1 MLSWEK
7 PEGEDT
13 LTRDRRFD
21 NRSKDTFKKDI
32 KFATMLEGYFFSE
45 WIERAANTS
54 SVILESWGDN
64 GVNNDGEFIESGNS
78 TMGADFKVS
87 MFYKDKH
94 YNNLPLEM
102 KWVPTAGKF
111 TLKKNDLRA
120 YQKENAA
127 ILFVYNTKNCGLDM
141 RKPRDYNLEKHVSK
155 IEGKAKDIKWGIMF
169 PEMVTEILGLTN
181 RFKKIQYM
189 GWKEGIVIQSN
200 EFDKFFDQHNWE
212 V

>member
-1 MLSWEK
+1 M
-7 PEGEDT
+7 
-13 LTRDRRFD
+13 TRDRRFD

-64 GVNNDGEFIESGNS
+64 GVDNDGEFIESGNS

-102 KWVPTAGKF
+102 KFVPTPGKF
-111 TLKKNDLRA
+111 TLKQNDLRA
-120 YQKENAA
+120 YKKEGAG
-127 ILFVYNTKNCGLDM
+127 ILFIYNTNHSMKL
-141 RKPRDYNLEKHVSK
+141 RKPADYDFDKHIAK
-155 IEGKAKDIKWGIMF
+155 IESNAKHFRWGIMF
-169 PEMVTEILGLTN
+169 PETVVSLLN
-181 RFKKIQYM
+181 RKFSPIPYM
-189 GWKEGIVIQSN
+189 GNKMGIVIKDN
-200 EFDKFFDQHNWE
+200 EFDDLFTQHDW